1 MPMATTEF
9 SKQWFANQGSVK
21 KNPASVPLKRPVWP
35 PMPSALS
42 RRQWQS
48 ELDQPIELS
57 S

>member
-1 MPMATTEF
+1 MATTEF